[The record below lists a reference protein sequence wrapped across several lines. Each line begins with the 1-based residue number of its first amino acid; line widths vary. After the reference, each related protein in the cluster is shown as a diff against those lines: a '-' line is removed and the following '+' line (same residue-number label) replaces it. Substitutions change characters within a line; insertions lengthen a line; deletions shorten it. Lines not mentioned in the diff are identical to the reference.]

1 MILRRNRHEKSAS
14 ARSLSNEGG
23 VTYQNGKPKKIDY
36 FSHYLMWNEVN
47 SITLC
52 FDEHG
57 IPVQYYHGDEKDR
70 LYDVTK
76 VNRKYYAQQ
85 YGMNGL

>member
-1 MILRRNRHEKSAS
+1 
-14 ARSLSNEGG
+14 
-23 VTYQNGKPKKIDY
+23 
-36 FSHYLMWNEVN
+36 MWNEVD

-85 YGMNGL
+85 YGMNDL